1 MNDFINSVKPCVF
14 SMQIL
19 SDSNLVEM
27 IRGNS
32 FGKMVGICLVTGG
45 QLTIP
50 KMKGSPSYREILS
63 SFIWEDVGRIVQWKL
78 DFFQIAPTLPD
89 YPQLEKTRKKLEV
102 SWATY

>member
-32 FGKMVGICLVTGG
+32 FGKMVGICSG
-45 QLTIP
+45 
-50 KMKGSPSYREILS
+50 
-63 SFIWEDVGRIVQWKL
+63 IWS
-78 DFFQIAPTLPD
+78 
-89 YPQLEKTRKKLEV
+89 LEV
-102 SWATY
+102 S